1 MPDFRPSADLSK
13 IPAVT
18 SAYSSEGGFEE
29 VGAALLEQM
38 MAQQRGQQQ
47 GAQQLMVLDVRLA
60 EEYAAGGRG
69 CWSTSALGCH
79 GAVKW

>member
-29 VGAALLEQM
+29 VGAAQLEQM

-47 GAQQLMVLDVRLA
+47 DAHQLVVLDVRLT
-60 EEYAAGGRG
+60 EEYAAGGRA
-69 CWSTSALGCH
+69 CSSMCPGCH
-79 GAVKW
+79 CAVRL